1 MTAAKSIC
9 TESFVRDVDESR
21 VAAET
26 KAPAIPLP
34 SISIIVPVLNEA
46 RLIAPFLR
54 HLHERAP
61 GAELI
66 VTDGGST
73 DGTGRIAESLCD
85 KLLASGPGRA
95 RQLNSGAR
103 AAKGDVLWFLHV
115 DSEVPS
121 RCLDQIRHGLANGN
135 AAGGYFRIRL
145 PSTRLVYRFT
155 DGFAHYAGLVLRIR
169 CGDHGLFCWRNA
181 FFQSGGFPDVP
192 LMEDVEF
199 FRRLHRFGHVRP
211 VRERLATNLRRYEQ
225 LGPLRV
231 TCAYG
236 LIASL
241 YAFGVPL
248 RVLAAIYARTCEASP
263 ACA

>member
-9 TESFVRDVDESR
+9 TVPSARDVDEFR

-26 KAPAIPLP
+26 NRPAIPLP
-34 SISIIVPVLNEA
+34 SISIIVPVLNEVG
-46 RLIAPFLR
+46 LIAPFLR
-54 HLHERAP
+54 HLRERAP
-61 GAELI
+61 DAELI
-66 VTDGGST
+66 AADGGSR
-73 DGTGRIAESLCD
+73 DGTRQIAEPLCD
-85 KLLASGPGRA
+85 KLVASGPGRA

-103 AAKGDVLWFLHV
+103 AANGDVLWFLHV

-121 RCLDQIRHGLANGN
+121 RCLEEIRHVLANGK

-145 PSTRLVYRFT
+145 PSRRVVYRFT
-155 DGFAHYAGLVLRIR
+155 DCFAHYAGLVLRIR

-211 VRERLATNLRRYEQ
+211 VRERLATSLRRYEQ

-248 RVLAAIYARTCEASP
+248 RALAAIYARTCEPSRS
-263 ACA
+263 